1 MAAAFIIHFDNETLA
16 ALDRLVEQTK
26 RSRDWLVGRAV
37 EEYLSLNESEITK
50 IKGGIASAD
59 RGDFASGEDMER
71 IRHKYARH
79 K

>member
-50 IKGGIASAD
+50 IKGGIAAAD

-71 IRHKYARH
+71 IRHKYSRH